1 VPSFPFGRL
10 GSHRA
15 VGKALLKDRL
25 FFGLTHQHLA
35 VAGIARA
42 SEARGRRG
50 LAVTANNQLVV
61 AVAFVIMCLGILI
74 GGHLYGRY
82 LGSFNSPGVD
92 DTIIELRIRSQ
103 FEKSQADSQAA
114 ELTTM
119 EARLKSTQGAL
130 DPIMP
135 SPGTYTI
142 KPNQTLI
149 VGDGHLTVG
158 MVGAPGNDAIM
169 LNVNGM
175 QQPLAAGQTINVAP
189 DPATQC
195 QLSVQSFNVFKATL
209 VAACSG
215 PKAK

>member
-1 VPSFPFGRL
+1 MPTRRFPPPW
-10 GSHRA
+10 S
-15 VGKALLKDRL
+15 
-25 FFGLTHQHLA
+25 
-35 VAGIARA
+35 
-42 SEARGRRG
+42 
-50 LAVTANNQLVV
+50 V

-82 LGSFNSPGVD
+82 LASFNSGLD
-92 DTIIELRIRSQ
+92 DTITELRIRTQ
-103 FEKSQADSQAA
+103 FEKSQADSQAL

-119 EARLKSTQGAL
+119 EAKLKSIQAAL
-130 DPIMP
+130 DSIML
-135 SPGTYTI
+135 SPNTYMI

-158 MVGAPGNDAIM
+158 MVGTPGNDAIV
-169 LNVNGM
+169 LSVNGK
-175 QQPLAAGQTINVAP
+175 QQPVAAGQRINVAP